1 MVHDSSVCP
10 PDESHRLARLVAALH
25 DPACYPHRVDTI
37 TVLETHIS
45 VVLLTGGTA
54 YKLKKPLALGFL
66 DFSTLEKRRFY
77 CEEELRLNRRLAPH
91 LYLDVV
97 PIGGSIDCPR
107 VGGGGEPIEYA
118 VRMREFPQ
126 DGLFDCLLARGD
138 LDAKYIDALAEVV
151 TGSHDRAAR
160 APQSSEFGS
169 FAAITRPAAQNFDQL
184 RELLGEEQDPRLEV
198 LRSWTLAQEQR
209 LEPVFARRKQAGF
222 VRECHGDL
230 HLGNVVL
237 FEGRPQIFDC
247 IEFDPALRW
256 IDVVSEIAFTVM
268 DLNVRGRPD
277 LGNRFLNRWLE
288 IGGDYGSL
296 GLLPY
301 YLAYRS
307 MVRAKV
313 ARIRQ
318 MQETA
323 PGTASA
329 PDYDAQVA
337 YAMRLTRPDLH
348 GLMITHGYSGSGK
361 TFFSQTVIEAL
372 GAVRIRS
379 DVERKRL
386 HGMVAGQ
393 RSGSGVYQG
402 IYTAEQTAATY
413 NHIMQLAQC
422 VAESGMPVVVDAS
435 FLKRAQ
441 RDGFRRL
448 ARSMGVPFLILDCQ
462 APVHILRERVA
473 SRAKRGEDASEATG
487 AVLETQLRDA
497 EPLTD
502 EEREWCIRIDSCSRA
517 QTGVLAEI
525 RSRLKRLERDFA

>member
-1 MVHDSSVCP
+1 MAHDSVCP
-10 PDESHRLARLVAALH
+10 PDVSLRLARLVAALH
-25 DPACYPHRVDTI
+25 DPACYSHRVGRI
-37 TVLETHIS
+37 AVLETHIS

-54 YKLKKPLALGFL
+54 YKLKKPLNLGFL

-77 CEEELRLNRRLAPH
+77 CEEELRLNRRLASH

-97 PIGGSIDCPR
+97 PISGSIDCPR
-107 VGGGGEPIEYA
+107 VGGSGEPIEYA

-126 DGLFDCLLARGD
+126 DGLFDRLLARGE
-138 LDAKYIDALAEVV
+138 LDATLIDSLAEAV
-151 TGSHDRAAR
+151 TEFHGRAAR
-160 APQSSEFGS
+160 APQSSEFGGL
-169 FAAITRPAAQNFDQL
+169 ATITRPAAQNFDQL
-184 RELLGEEQDPRLEV
+184 RELLGDEQDSRLEA
-198 LRSWTLAQEQR
+198 LRAWTLAQEQR
-209 LEPVFARRKQAGF
+209 LQPAFARRKQAGF

-268 DLNVRGRPD
+268 DLNVRGRSD
-277 LGNRFLNRWLE
+277 LGSRFLNRWLE
-288 IGGDYGSL
+288 IGGDFGSL
-296 GLLPY
+296 AVLPY
-301 YLAYRS
+301 YLVYRS

-318 MQETA
+318 RQGTA
-323 PGTASA
+323 PGTGLA

-337 YAMRLTRPDLH
+337 YAMRLTQPDAH

-361 TFFSQTVIEAL
+361 TFFSQAAIEAL
-372 GAVRIRS
+372 GAVRIRA

-386 HGMVAGQ
+386 HGMAAGE
-393 RSGSGVYQG
+393 RSGSGLHQG
-402 IYTAEQTAATY
+402 IYTAAQTAATY
-413 NHIMQLAQC
+413 NHMMQLAQC
-422 VAESGMPVVVDAS
+422 AAESGMPVVVDAT

-448 ARSMGVPFLILDCQ
+448 ARAMSLPFLILDCQ

-473 SRAKRGEDASEATG
+473 SRAKTGEDASEATG
-487 AVLETQLRDA
+487 AVLETQMQAA
-497 EPLTD
+497 EPLSD
-502 EEREWCIRIDSCSRA
+502 EERDFSVRIDSRSPEQA
-517 QTGVLAEI
+517 GILTEI
-525 RSRLKRLERDFA
+525 RSRLKRLKRDLA